1 MKVNF
6 LIRKNNGDKNGLLP
20 IEMTICVNGK
30 RRFISTGRKVHLKHF
45 NAKTQTVKGN
55 SELNEFLSALRNKVY
70 SVETLLINKGV
81 AVTIENVIDY
91 YRYGDEDHSITLLTL
106 WDKLAKYDQKR
117 MEQKLISPSTLEKYL
132 VTKDYVK
139 KYLKDEL
146 KRDDILIKNITPSFI
161 NNLYVYLLRF
171 MSNNTAIHK
180 MKQINRLF
188 RYAQDEGYI
197 SKSPCKTKFKEEKIT
212 TTPLTL
218 EEVNVIRKKKI
229 EIERLSKI
237 RDLFVFCCFT
247 GLSFS
252 DLMTL
257 NSNDFQTDDEGIKW
271 IIKKR
276 HKTKI
281 VATIPLLPVAIEI
294 LNKYNYQLPKI
305 SNVKYNAYLKE
316 LGDLCGIKQN
326 LHSHLARHT
335 FATILL
341 NSGLDLVYVAKCLGH
356 SSTKIT
362 ESTYAKVL
370 PNILVQKI
378 KKINQNI
385 FEKK

>member
-6 LIRKNNGDKNGLLP
+6 LIRKKEICKQKMLP
-20 IEMTICVNGK
+20 IEMAISINGK
-30 RRFISTGRKVHLKHF
+30 RRYISTGRKVFLKDF
-45 NAKTQTVKGN
+45 NAKNQTVKGN
-55 SELNEFLSALRNKVY
+55 AELNEFLSALRNKVY
-70 SVETLLINKGV
+70 SIETLLINKGV
-81 AVTIENVIDY
+81 SVNLDNVIDY
-91 YRYGDEDHSITLLTL
+91 LRFGDEDHSITLMTL
-106 WDKLAKYDQKR
+106 FVKLAKYDQKR
-117 MEQKLISPSTLEKYL
+117 MDQKLISPSTLEKYL
-132 VTKDYVK
+132 VTKEYVQR
-139 KYLKDEL
+139 YLKSEL
-146 KRDDILIKNITPSFI
+146 HRDDILIKNITPSFI

-197 SKSPCKTKFKEEKIT
+197 SKSPCKIKFKEDKIT

-218 EEVNVIRKKKI
+218 EEVNMIRKKKI
-229 EIERLSKI
+229 DIERLSKI

-247 GLSFS
+247 GLAFS
-252 DLMTL
+252 DLMSL
-257 NSNDFQTDDEGIKW
+257 NSNDFHIDDEGNQW

-281 VATIPLLPVAIEI
+281 VATIPLLPIALEI

-326 LHSHLARHT
+326 LHTHLARHT

-356 SSTKIT
+356 SSSKIT

-370 PNILVQKI
+370 PNILVEKI
-378 KKINQNI
+378 KKVNQNI

>member
-6 LIRKNNGDKNGLLP
+6 LIRKREIGTEKMLP
-20 IEMTICVNGK
+20 IEMSISVNGK
-30 RRFISTGRKVHLKHF
+30 RRYISTGRKVQLKDF

-55 SELNEFLSALRNKVY
+55 PDLNDYLSALRNKLY
-70 SVETLLINKGV
+70 SIETILINKGIT
-81 AVTIENVIDY
+81 VTLENVIDY
-91 YRYGDEDHSITLLTL
+91 YRHGEEDQSISLMTLFE
-106 WDKLAKYDQKR
+106 KIAKYDTKR
-117 MEQKLISPSTLEKYL
+117 MKQKLISPSTCEKYL
-132 VTKDYVK
+132 VTKEYVK
-139 KYLKDEL
+139 RYLKDEL

-171 MSNNTAIHK
+171 MSINTAIHK

-188 RYAQDEGYI
+188 RYALDEGYI
-197 SKSPCKTKFKEEKIT
+197 NKTPCKIKFKEEKKT

-218 EEVNVIRKKKI
+218 EEVNKIRKKKL
-229 EIERLSKI
+229 EIERLSKV
-237 RDLFVFCCFT
+237 RDLFVFCCYT

-252 DLMTL
+252 DLMSL
-257 NSNDFQTDDEGIKW
+257 NANDFHTDEEGNQW

-281 VATIPLLPVAIEI
+281 VATIPLLPVALEI

-316 LGDLCGIKQN
+316 LADLCGIKQN

-341 NSGLDLVYVAKCLGH
+341 NSGLDMVYVAKCLGH

-370 PNILVQKI
+370 PNILMEKI
-378 KKINQNI
+378 KKVN
-385 FEKK
+385 EKISEKN